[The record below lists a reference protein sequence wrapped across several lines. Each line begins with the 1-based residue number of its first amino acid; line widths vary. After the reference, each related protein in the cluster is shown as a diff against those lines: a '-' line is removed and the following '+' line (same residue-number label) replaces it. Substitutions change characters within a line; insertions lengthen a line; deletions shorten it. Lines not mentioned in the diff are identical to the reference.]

1 MCTFDPNPIST
12 SPSQCFQRVP
22 TALIEKLRADSIGFV
37 AKPWCPAGSNNLI
50 TTTLRQSI
58 RICCKVIHITTKFL
72 YFSTFDVCFKCL
84 NDVLNIRVDKFQTFD
99 CDHWGPG
106 LLQLWSD
113 QWIDLFS
120 VTLTVVPGPLCRTLV
135 IKRLPVAFIYACKMV
150 SKCIQ
155 GIHVEGQ

>member
-1 MCTFDPNPIST
+1 MLQCLIRHWINKQGKVMWTFDPNPIST

-72 YFSTFDVCFKCL
+72 YFSTFDVCFKCS
-84 NDVLNIRVDKFQTFD
+84 NDVLNIRIDKSRF
-99 CDHWGPG
+99 WLRSLGPRAPPALKWPVNRS
-106 LLQLWSD
+106 LLYSPHGCPRT
-113 QWIDLFS
+113 
-120 VTLTVVPGPLCRTLV
+120 TLQNLG
-135 IKRLPVAFIYACKMV
+135 
-150 SKCIQ
+150 
-155 GIHVEGQ
+155 H